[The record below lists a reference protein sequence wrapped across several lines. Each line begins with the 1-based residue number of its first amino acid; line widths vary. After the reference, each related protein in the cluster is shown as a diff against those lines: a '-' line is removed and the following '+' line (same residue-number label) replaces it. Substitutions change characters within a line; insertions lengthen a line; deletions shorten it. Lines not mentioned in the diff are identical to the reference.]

1 MLPLNNVR
9 LILIGG
15 GTCSGKTTI
24 AKAIGMRLKD
34 LKTVNVAQDNYYR
47 DLSNLPF
54 QQRMKVNF
62 DHPDAIDVDFLLSD
76 LELMLEGKSVDIP
89 DYDFVTHCR
98 KEGKTCVAFADLI
111 ILEGIFA
118 LYYPELISISD
129 LKIYVDTD
137 SDLRLAR
144 RMQRDIVER
153 GRDVENVLDQYLSTV
168 KPSHEAFIEPTKKNA
183 DVIIP
188 GDRDF
193 DKVLYMLNGYLLYEL
208 IANNREHKH

>member
-1 MLPLNNVR
+1 
-9 LILIGG
+9 
-15 GTCSGKTTI
+15 
-24 AKAIGMRLKD
+24 
-34 LKTVNVAQDNYYR
+34 
-47 DLSNLPF
+47 
-54 QQRMKVNF
+54 
-62 DHPDAIDVDFLLSD
+62 
-76 LELMLEGKSVDIP
+76 
-89 DYDFVTHCR
+89 
-98 KEGKTCVAFADLI
+98 
-111 ILEGIFA
+111 
-118 LYYPELISISD
+118 
-129 LKIYVDTD
+129 VDTD